1 MITIWFTG
9 TELNFAFALAVATGR
24 IASILNS
31 YTAPWLYSDYS
42 LEFFCLMSAYL
53 CVISLLNG
61 VGCYFLDI
69 YAIKSYKKANKENS
83 KDKAIEKKEE
93 KKQIEE
99 NEENS

>member
-31 YTAPWLYSDYS
+31 FTAPWLYRDYG

-61 VGCYFLDI
+61 VGCYILDM
-69 YAIKSYKKANKENS
+69 YAIKSYKKANKGDS
-83 KDKAIEKKEE
+83 KDKEKEKPEE
-93 KKQIEE
+93 KKQI
-99 NEENS
+99 